1 MKKIIIFTILLFTAL
16 EINAKTFVTEYPPNY
31 TYENHMQT
39 PHNRKHHVKNRNY
52 NIRNNDLAKY
62 EKIIFNNVYSNDTE
76 LNRLSR
82 LEEELFG
89 TIHSGD
95 LNSRYENIRRA
106 INCRDNTSSG
116 KISNFLNNFG
126 NFLGGGY
133 PTGITPDLYE
143 FETTDFGLPQ
153 NYGRAIDSYYGNN
166 WLNQRRY
173 NHRYST
179 GNGMNIHIL
188 D

>member
-1 MKKIIIFTILLFTAL
+1 MKKYIALIIIFFTAL
-16 EINAKTFVTEYPPNY
+16 EISAKSFVTEYPTNY
-31 TYENHMQT
+31 GYENYMQT
-39 PHNRKHHVKNRNY
+39 PHNRRHHVRNRNY
-52 NIRNNDLAKY
+52 DIKNHDLAKY
-62 EKIIFNNVYSNDTE
+62 EKILFNTVYSNDTE

-82 LEEELFG
+82 IEQELFG

-95 LNSRYENIRRA
+95 INGRYENIRRA
-106 INCRDNTSSG
+106 INCRDSASG

-126 NFLGGGY
+126 SFLGGGY
-133 PTGITPDLYE
+133 PTGVTPDLYD

-153 NYGRAIDSYYGNN
+153 NYGRTIDSYYGNN
-166 WLNQRRY
+166 WLNQRHY